1 MGKKDKSKRSKA
13 PAKQQKEDQYTVPQF
28 DRSVDGYSIGSTN

>member
-1 MGKKDKSKRSKA
+1 MGKKGKSKRSKA

-28 DRSVDGYSIGSTN
+28 DRSFNGYSIGSTN